1 MHLIQGLNP
10 SPLQCM
16 RKYALFCGSQL
27 APGTVV
33 QSTAPGADTVRGA
46 VLASPKAFHYAT
58 ETVCAK

>member
-1 MHLIQGLNP
+1 
-10 SPLQCM
+10 M